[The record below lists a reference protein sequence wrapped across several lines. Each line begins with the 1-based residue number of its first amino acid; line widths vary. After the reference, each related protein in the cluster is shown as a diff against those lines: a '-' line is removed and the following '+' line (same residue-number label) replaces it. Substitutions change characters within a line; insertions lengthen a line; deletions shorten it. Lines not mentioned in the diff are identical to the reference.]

1 MSHKREIHT
10 FFCMVAIFVAVAVPA
25 SGMSRKPPEPVY
37 VDGQVIVKF
46 HENVSRERISQI
58 VEAENAAIRSVLGRS
73 GLHLV
78 ILPEGLE
85 VSEAVNRFN
94 AYPEV
99 RYAEPNFK
107 AQPLEGR

>member
-1 MSHKREIHT
+1 
-10 FFCMVAIFVAVAVPA
+10 
-25 SGMSRKPPEPVY
+25 MSRKPPEPAY

-46 HENVSRERISQI
+46 HENVPGERIFQI
-58 VEAENAAIRSVLGRS
+58 VTAENGSIRSVLGRS

-85 VSEAVNRFN
+85 VTEAVRRFN
-94 AYPEV
+94 TYPEV